1 MKREGKD
8 SQRVVAHLR
17 NHKLVKGYTDALP
30 ASDLASLGEQERFG
44 LPAKIDVRLVE
55 TQETISLTLKSLKAL
70 FFVKS
75 FEGRKEYKE
84 TKFFAPNPPIE
95 GLWVRVKFFDD
106 ESTEGVVRN
115 SLQHL
120 IDPGFFLRPPDPE
133 SNNQLVYAVKA
144 SLTEFQ
150 VLGVRSTY

>member
-1 MKREGKD
+1 MKKEGKD

-30 ASDLASLGEQERFG
+30 ASDLASLGEQEQVG

-75 FEGRKEYKE
+75 FEGSKEYE
-84 TKFFAPNPPIE
+84 EIKFFAPNPPIE
-95 GLWVRVKFFDD
+95 GLWLWLKFFDN
-106 ESTEGVVRN
+106 ERIEGVVRN
-115 SLQHL
+115 SLQYL
-120 IDPGFFLRPPDPE
+120 IDPGFFLKPPDPE
-133 SNNQLVYAVKA
+133 SNNELIYVVKA
-144 SLTEFQ
+144 SLIEFRVQ
-150 VLGVRSTY
+150 GVSATY